1 MSIPDTDPRI
11 PVLVLTGF
19 LGSGKSTLLR
29 PLLQAP
35 QFAGAAVIVNEM
47 GEIPIDHLLIDYP
60 GEDIVLLDNGC
71 LCCAL
76 RSDLSEA
83 LERLYRTA
91 ARDNRTI
98 PSVLVE
104 TTGLASPAPIVRTFA
119 TERNVKARFRLASL
133 AAAVDAE
140 FGEAT
145 LKAHQEAVHQV
156 VFADE
161 LVITKAD
168 KAEPSRLQALSDE
181 IRRLNPHAPIR
192 TSGKDPER
200 PADLLWERIPSALPA
215 ERWARL
221 LTGPQ
226 AAHHH
231 AHGVETCA
239 FEVTEP
245 FDWPRLADFL
255 GRIVD
260 ELAPALLRCKGVIN
274 IAGVEKPVVIHG
286 VHHIFYPPE
295 TLEEWPDAS
304 RRSRLVF
311 ILDGANRRSLLDIFA
326 AAGIAIME
334 SRAA

>member
-1 MSIPDTDPRI
+1 MPDSDLRI

-29 PLLQAP
+29 PLLKAP
-35 QFAGAAVIVNEM
+35 QFAGAAIIVNEL

-104 TTGLASPAPIVRTFA
+104 TTGLASPGPIVRTFA
-119 TERNVKARFRLASL
+119 TDRNVKARFRLASL
-133 AAAVDAE
+133 AATVDAE

-145 LKAHQEAVHQV
+145 LKAHHEAVHQV

-161 LVITKAD
+161 LVVTKAD
-168 KAEPSRLQALSDE
+168 KADPSKLRALSNE
-181 IRRLNPHAPIR
+181 IRRLNTHAPIR
-192 TSGKDPER
+192 ISGKQCERYADPLWKAV
-200 PADLLWERIPSALPA
+200 PAALPV

-221 LTGPQ
+221 LTESQ
-226 AAHHH
+226 ASHHS

-239 FEVTEP
+239 FDVSEP

-274 IAGVEKPVVIHG
+274 VADVEKPVVIHG

-295 TLEEWPDAS
+295 TLKEWPDES
-304 RRSRLVF
+304 RGSKLVF
-311 ILDGANRRSLLDIFA
+311 ILDGAHRKTLLDIFA
-326 AAGIAIME
+326 AAGIALAE